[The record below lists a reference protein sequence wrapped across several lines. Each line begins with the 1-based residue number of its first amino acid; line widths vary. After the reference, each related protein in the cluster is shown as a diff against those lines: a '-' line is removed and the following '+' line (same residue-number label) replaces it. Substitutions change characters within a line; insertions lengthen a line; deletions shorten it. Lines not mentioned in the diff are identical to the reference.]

1 MIEFVLIVNLQAK
14 TKPETPIKVDSSGAL
29 GYSGRM
35 KDIYKKGLDLT
46 YLRGQVIALLKLSAD
61 IQSTINKLEAQ
72 IKEGENDRD
81 KL

>member
-1 MIEFVLIVNLQAK
+1 M
-14 TKPETPIKVDSSGAL
+14 
-29 GYSGRM
+29 
-35 KDIYKKGLDLT
+35 DIIKKGLDLT

>member
-1 MIEFVLIVNLQAK
+1 MKINMLTGSK
-14 TKPETPIKVDSSGAL
+14 DL
-29 GYSGRM
+29 GYSGTM
-35 KDIYKKGLDLT
+35 DIIKKGLDLT

-61 IQSTINKLEAQ
+61 IQSTINKLETQ